1 LEWDRTDT
9 PHPSFQLPC
18 LAITPKVC
26 TSVAPDGT
34 QRISLSYQYLNSSCV
49 VIFALKGEE
58 KRKVYEKLLKGEDIP
73 ASKVKGKRKTFIIY
87 ST

>member
-1 LEWDRTDT
+1 
-9 PHPSFQLPC
+9 
-18 LAITPKVC
+18 
-26 TSVAPDGT
+26 
-34 QRISLSYQYLNSSCV
+34 LSYQYLNSSCV
-49 VIFALKGEE
+49 VVFALKGEE